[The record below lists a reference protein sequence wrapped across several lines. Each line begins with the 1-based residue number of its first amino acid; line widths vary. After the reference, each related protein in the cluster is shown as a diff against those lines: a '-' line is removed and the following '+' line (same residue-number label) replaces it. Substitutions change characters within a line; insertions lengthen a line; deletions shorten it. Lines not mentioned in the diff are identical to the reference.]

1 MQGQEGASPTD
12 GARERDA
19 GERGAEATAPGGR
32 QVWRPTGA
40 STADAGDG
48 NADERWSAPAA
59 RPFEAEQES
68 GLRPVAIEDFVG
80 QRQVVENLRLALD
93 AARARSEPVDH
104 VLLSGP
110 PGLGKTTL
118 ARLLAGEQGCA
129 LHATSGPALERPKD
143 LIGILSNLAAGD
155 VLFVDEIHRLPS
167 AVEEYLYTAMED
179 FTIEFTLNEG
189 AAARVIPLRLERFTL
204 VGATTREGLLTAP
217 FRARFGL
224 LERLSPYPVE
234 ELEEIAVRAAGRLG
248 LDLQREAA
256 RVLSERARGTPR
268 VVGRYLRRLRDLG
281 EVRGRASLDGPLAE
295 ECMQRLGVDAHGL
308 EHLDREILG
317 CLAQH
322 PGQPVGLKTLAAVIG
337 ESEDTIEEVY
347 EPHLLRKGFIH
358 KTSRG
363 RLLTG
368 QGFTALGL
376 PVPGPLGNDD
386 ESASLFEPA

>member
-1 MQGQEGASPTD
+1 MQGQEGATPTE
-12 GARERDA
+12 GARERDIDD
-19 GERGAEATAPGGR
+19 RGAEATAPGGR
-32 QVWRPTGA
+32 QVWRPAGA
-40 STADAGDG
+40 PTADGD
-48 NADERWSAPAA
+48 ADERWSAPSA

-68 GLRPVAIEDFVG
+68 GLRPQAIQDFVG
-80 QRQVVENLRLALD
+80 QRQVVENLQLALD

-118 ARLLAGEQGCA
+118 ARLLASEQGCA

-224 LERLSPYPVE
+224 LERLSPYPIE

-248 LDLQREAA
+248 LQLQRDAA

-281 EVRGRASLDGPLAE
+281 EVRGCASLDAPLAE

-317 CLAQH
+317 CLALH

-347 EPHLLRKGFIH
+347 EPHLLRKGFVH

-363 RLLTG
+363 RLLTA
-368 QGFTALGL
+368 QGFEALGL
-376 PVPGPLGNDD
+376 PAPSPVGNDD
-386 ESASLFEPA
+386 TSALPFDPA